1 MQLLRLRLTNFRQ
14 HAATDIEF
22 GLGLTGVIG
31 PNGAGKTTLL
41 EAIAYALYGVAG
53 TRGTRETLRR
63 RGAPP
68 RAKFEVLLEFTLGA
82 HRYELTRSMT
92 TATLAQDGRIIAN
105 STGTATERVTSLL
118 GMSREEFFSTY
129 FTGQKELAVMAAMP
143 RPERAQFLSR
153 VLGYDRLR
161 EAQEGLREARSARRA
176 ELAGIEQVLG
186 EPGALEA
193 ELDDARATVAARRS
207 ERDTAASGEQEVLQR
222 SAALMPGWEVARDR
236 RAAWQALDGER
247 RVAEG
252 TVAGAR
258 ARFDAI
264 DRELAN
270 AVRARDRLAQL
281 TAAAAEWETLTAE
294 RDVLDRAALAHHA
307 RGQQAARRDQARVRL
322 QELEAQLAAGPDAAA
337 LQVLAGARDA
347 ARTEREQAEETLA
360 QQRTRWTED
369 VQEARTRLEGFRDR
383 YRELGAQRA
392 LIEQQGPEGICPT
405 CGRPLG
411 ADFRSL
417 LELLGRQIEEV
428 ETDGQYYRQR
438 VDQLQTAPGDVRDT
452 ETRVETATR
461 TLQQRTEALAEGQAR
476 QRQHTLLAAERDRL
490 TGELRQ
496 LDQALHEAAAD
507 YDAGRH
513 EQVRARLAALEP
525 LRREHDQL
533 AGAAHRAEAL
543 LADAAEAER
552 LASAAEATL
561 AAIDQRMAVLGW
573 DPVAFEALERAVQA
587 AQDELQAARLRVVS
601 AAAALEAA
609 ERLLQSAAARQADRA
624 AKAEYA
630 RVVAAA
636 IGVLDELDRAFSDLR
651 TELNVR
657 LRPDLAE
664 RASQLLSD
672 LTAARYTDLELDE
685 SYIPTIV
692 EDGEAQPVISGG
704 EEDVVNLALRLAIS
718 QMIAE
723 RAGQPLSVLVLDEIF
738 GALDEDRRR
747 AVVELLRALSG
758 RFPQVILITHVDGL
772 RDAFDRVLRA
782 TYDIESGVTTVTD
795 ETPEPVDVA
804 A

>member
-22 GLGLTGVIG
+22 GPGLTGVVG

-53 TRGTRETLRR
+53 TRGTRDTLRR

-68 RAKFEVLLEFTLGA
+68 RARFEVLLEFSLGA
-82 HRYELTRSMT
+82 HRYELARTMSS
-92 TATLAQDGRIIAN
+92 ATLAQDGNVIAN
-105 STGTATERVTSLL
+105 STGTVTDRVIALL
-118 GMSREEFFSTY
+118 GMTREEFFSTY

-161 EAQEGLREARSARRA
+161 EAQDALREARSVLRA
-176 ELAGIEQVLG
+176 ELSGIEQVLG
-186 EPGALEA
+186 EPGVLEQ
-193 ELDDARATVAARRS
+193 ELDEGRAAVAARRA
-207 ERDTAASGEQEVLQR
+207 ERDQAAGVEQEVLQR
-222 SAALMPGWEVARDR
+222 AAALTPGWEEARAR

-252 TVAGAR
+252 TVAAAR
-258 ARFDAI
+258 ARFEAI
-264 DRELAN
+264 DKELAA

-281 TAAAAEWETLTAE
+281 EPSIGEWEALSAE
-294 RDVLDRAALAHHA
+294 RDALDAAAQAHHS
-307 RGQQAARRDQARVRL
+307 RGQQAARRDQIRVRL
-322 QELEAQLAAGPDAAA
+322 EELEPLLGAVPGAEALAELARDRDRAAADRDAVQGTVAQL
-337 LQVLAGARDA
+337 
-347 ARTEREQAEETLA
+347 
-360 QQRTRWTED
+360 RTRWAQD
-369 VQEARTRLEGFRDR
+369 VQEARTRLEAFRDR
-383 YRELGAQRA
+383 YRELSAQRV

-411 ADFRSL
+411 ADFRAL
-417 LELLGRQIEEV
+417 LELLTRQIVEV

-438 VDQLQTAPGDVRDT
+438 VEQLRDAPADVV
-452 ETRVETATR
+452 EMESRVAEAGV
-461 TLQQRTEALAEGQAR
+461 TLQQRTEALADAHAR
-476 QRQHTLLAAERDRL
+476 QRQRTVLLGERDRL
-490 TGELRQ
+490 AAELVQ
-496 LDQALHEAAAD
+496 LDAAVQGEVPG
-507 YDAGRH
+507 YDAERH
-513 EQVRARLAALEP
+513 QQVRARLAVLEP

-533 AGAAHRAEAL
+533 AGAAQRAEAL
-543 LADAAEAER
+543 LGNAAEAER
-552 LASAAEATL
+552 LASAAEASL
-561 AAIDQRMAVLGW
+561 AAIDQRIGTLGW
-573 DPVAFEALERAVQA
+573 DPAAFEALERAVQQ
-587 AQDELQAARLRVVS
+587 AQQELQAARLAVVT
-601 AAAALEAA
+601 AAAALDGA

-624 AKAEYA
+624 ARAEHA
-630 RVVAAA
+630 RGVAAS

-657 LRPDLAE
+657 LRPELAE

-672 LTAARYTDLELDE
+672 LTAGRYSDVELDE

-704 EEDVVNLALRLAIS
+704 EEDIVNLALRLAIS

-772 RDAFDRVLRA
+772 RDAFDRVLRVSN
-782 TYDIESGVTTVTD
+782 DIQSGVTTVTD